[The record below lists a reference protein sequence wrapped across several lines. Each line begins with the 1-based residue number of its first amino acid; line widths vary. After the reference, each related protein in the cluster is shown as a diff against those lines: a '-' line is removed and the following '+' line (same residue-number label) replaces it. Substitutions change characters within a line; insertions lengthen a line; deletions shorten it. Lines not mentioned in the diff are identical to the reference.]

1 MLATSIPVP
10 EEPAVID
17 DIRVGDEIPPFVR
30 TTDFAEWNRYA
41 AVNDEFID
49 IHMSADAARA
59 AGQPDVFGMGNLR
72 IAYVHNAL
80 HDWLAGRGDIAEFG
94 CQFRGMNFRGDCL
107 TTWGRVTAVEARDGL
122 HCVDLELGVCNQAGE
137 ETMPATATVVC
148 FDDGPR
154 MPPPPPPP
162 AVPERTPG
170 VHLDTATIALLGVPT
185 EPVVSYPVDPSDIR
199 RWAQAVYFPQPA
211 PAEFR
216 DAAVAAAGPW
226 GGVTAPRDFN
236 PFAWTETYHPDAYPW
251 MRGVGSEPGTR
262 VLNGGQRNLSFAPI
276 RPGAVITSVATLVD
290 AFEKEGKLGPMMFLV
305 DESRWTDQDGALV
318 RIGIRTSIY
327 Y

>member
-1 MLATSIPVP
+1 VS
-10 EEPAVID
+10 D
-17 DIRVGDEIPPFVR
+17 DIHVGDEIPSFVR
-30 TTDFAEWNRYA
+30 VTDFAEWNRYA

-49 IHMSADAARA
+49 IHMSADAAQA

-80 HDWLAGRGDIAEFG
+80 HDWLAGRGDIAEFA
-94 CQFRGMNFRGDCL
+94 CQFRGMNFRGDEL
-107 TTWGRVTAVEARDGL
+107 TAWGRVGAVEERGGL
-122 HCVDLELGVCNQAGE
+122 HCVDLELGVRNQAGE
-137 ETMPATATVVC
+137 ETMPASATVVV
-148 FDDGPR
+148 FDGPPR
-154 MPPPPPPP
+154 MPDAPPAP

-170 VHLDTATIALLGVPT
+170 VHLDPATIAVLGVPT
-185 EPVVSYPVDPSDIR
+185 DPVVSYPVDASEIR
-199 RWAQAVYFPQPA
+199 RWAQAVYHPHAA

-216 DAAVAAAGPW
+216 DAAVAAGGPW
-226 GGVTAPRDFN
+226 GGVTAARDFN
-236 PFAWTETYHPDAYPW
+236 PFAWVEAYHPEAYPW

-276 RPGAVITSVATLVD
+276 RPSDVITSIATLVD

-305 DESRWTDQDGALV
+305 DESRWTNQDGALV